1 MFTKVKAAF
10 IAAGIAGLAGIA
22 MYVADVDWGQF
33 GSFGPAIGAAVAA
46 GVAWLVR
53 ELNGYGA
60 GVPKE

>member
-10 IAAGIAGLAGIA
+10 IAAGIAGLAGIT
-22 MYVADVDWGQF
+22 MYLTEVDWGQF

-53 ELNGYGA
+53 ELNGYGS